1 MCRAIYD
8 NKYWKKMEG
17 RQEKDEGEHK
27 DSGWDS
33 GGKKGR
39 WKIIL
44 NLIISSLENESFTKL

>member
-1 MCRAIYD
+1 
-8 NKYWKKMEG
+8 MEG

-27 DSGWDS
+27 DS

-44 NLIISSLENESFTKL
+44 NLIISSLKNESFTKL